1 MFYPTDDLRIESTK
15 VVLPPVFLEEE
26 LPATEQASSTVFQAR
41 TEIVNILKGN
51 DPRLIVV
58 AGPCSIHDTKAAR
71 EYAGLL
77 KGAIAEFSPELRIV
91 MRVYFE
97 KPRTTLGWKGL
108 INDPHL
114 DESFRINDGL
124 RLARHLLLDLA
135 EMGVPAGTEFLDMI
149 SPQIVSSLVSWGAIG
164 ARTTESQVHRELVS
178 GLSCP
183 VGFKNGTSGNVQIA

>member
-1 MFYPTDDLRIESTK
+1 MLYPTDDLRIQSTR

-26 LPATEQASSTVFQAR
+26 LPATERASSTVFQAR
-41 TEIVNILKGN
+41 NQIVNSLKGS
-51 DPRLIVV
+51 DSRLMVV
-58 AGPCSIHDTKAAR
+58 VGPCSIHDTKAAR

-77 KGAIAEFSPELRIV
+77 KNAIAEFSQELLIV

-114 DESFRINDGL
+114 DETFRINEGL
-124 RLARHLLLDLA
+124 KLARHLLLDLA

-149 SPQIVSSLVSWGAIG
+149 SPQYISSLVSWGAIG
-164 ARTTESQVHRELVS
+164 ARTPKSQAHRELVS
-178 GLSCP
+178 GLS
-183 VGFKNGTSGNVQIA
+183 

>member
-1 MFYPTDDLRIESTK
+1 MLFPTDDLRIKSTK

-26 LPATEQASSTVFQAR
+26 LPATEPASLTVFQAR
-41 TEIVNILKGN
+41 KEIVNILKGS
-51 DPRLIVV
+51 DSRLLVV
-58 AGPCSIHDTKAAR
+58 VGPCSIHDTKAAR

-77 KGAIAEFSPELRIV
+77 KGAAAEFSKELRIV

-114 DESFRINDGL
+114 DGSFRINAGV

-135 EMGVPAGTEFLDMI
+135 ELGVPPGTPVLDN
-149 SPQIVSSLVSWGAIG
+149 
-164 ARTTESQVHRELVS
+164 T
-178 GLSCP
+178 
-183 VGFKNGTSGNVQIA
+183 